1 MGTEGN
7 GAERQDGQLWEALPP
22 PPAWPVQV
30 ERQAE
35 TQCTQ
40 AASLRAAPGE
50 GDLRCWTQQELIL
63 NKPRLLSLSPTPTP
77 APCVANLKQSKIKA
91 QLCFGAAN
99 CRAFIRQLGRHW
111 AGSGPAWILWPGMG
125 WGQGTQDQDAL

>member
-1 MGTEGN
+1 MHSGSFIKG
-7 GAERQDGQLWEALPP
+7 
-22 PPAWPVQV
+22 
-30 ERQAE
+30 
-35 TQCTQ
+35 C
-40 AASLRAAPGE
+40 PGE

-63 NKPRLLSLSPTPTP
+63 NKPRLLSLSSTPTP

-99 CRAFIRQLGRHW
+99 CRAFIRQPGRHW